1 MKRSRF
7 APAVRLSRRRRFWN
21 LARNLWVLRGELWS
35 ILRRK
40 PPKREPGIALTCIVC
55 RHELT
60 KPCRR
65 GRIRHVVR
73 WPQEADGLGGFAAGQ
88 LVEVRRQK
96 PRGGA
101 FEHDD
106 DLRPLLNHGKPVFR

>member
-7 APAVRLSRRRRFWN
+7 APSVKLSRRRRLLN
-21 LARNLWVLRGELWS
+21 LTRNLWVLRGELWA

-40 PPKREPGIALTCIVC
+40 QPKQEPGIALTCIVC
-55 RHELT
+55 RHPLT

-65 GRIRHVVR
+65 GHARHVVR
-73 WPQEADGLGGFAAGQ
+73 WPLEADGLGGFAAGQ
-88 LVEVRRQK
+88 LIEVRRQK

-101 FEHDD
+101 FQQDD
-106 DLRPLLNHGKPVFR
+106 DFRPLLRNGEPVYR